1 MYDPVR
7 GVLMFSLQNI
17 AGTQSGLTAKIQP
30 TIFCVKT

>member
-1 MYDPVR
+1 
-7 GVLMFSLQNI
+7 MFSLQNI